1 MLRFI
6 AIIIIIMGLIE
17 ISNKLTI
24 IIDLLSK
31 LIK

>member
-6 AIIIIIMGLIE
+6 AIILIIMGLAE